1 MKILQVTPFFKPLW
15 ESGGVARVAYDISRN
30 LHENGHEIT
39 VYTTNRSIY
48 PNDLPTNRMTCVDGM
63 NVYYFENLRKY
74 IPSMTPPVVPYRM
87 PTVARREIAQFD
99 VIHIH
104 DHRTLLTVIASHYA
118 MKHGVPYVLQAHGAL
133 PQDTGSTRMKRLFDL
148 FWAKKVILGAEGV
161 IALNETEAEHYRE
174 LGVDDDRIAII
185 PNGIDLAEYPDLPVR
200 GNFRAT
206 WGISDHAKIVL
217 YLGRL
222 DPTKGIDILIR
233 SFAVVAREFDD
244 AVLVLVGG
252 NMGYD
257 EGFKEQVRLLGLDDR
272 VIFTGFVSKEDKM
285 AAFTDADVFVTP
297 SFTGFPITF
306 LESCLCGTPI
316 VTTGR
321 GDLLTWIEDTVGYTT
336 RYTPEALAGAI
347 MHLLAD
353 DTLRA
358 RFGEK
363 AKDLIRTKYNW
374 QAIVREVEALYS
386 DVAGRARGVASPGA
400 DTRSPTDA

>member
-1 MKILQVTPFFKPLW
+1 
-15 ESGGVARVAYDISRN
+15 
-30 LHENGHEIT
+30 
-39 VYTTNRSIY
+39 
-48 PNDLPTNRMTCVDGM
+48 
-63 NVYYFENLRKY
+63 
-74 IPSMTPPVVPYRM
+74 
-87 PTVARREIAQFD
+87 
-99 VIHIH
+99 
-104 DHRTLLTVIASHYA
+104 
-118 MKHGVPYVLQAHGAL
+118 
-133 PQDTGSTRMKRLFDL
+133 
-148 FWAKKVILGAEGV
+148 
-161 IALNETEAEHYRE
+161 
-174 LGVDDDRIAII
+174 
-185 PNGIDLAEYPDLPVR
+185 
-200 GNFRAT
+200 
-206 WGISDHAKIVL
+206 
-217 YLGRL
+217 
-222 DPTKGIDILIR
+222 
-233 SFAVVAREFDD
+233 
-244 AVLVLVGG
+244 
-252 NMGYD
+252 
-257 EGFKEQVRLLGLDDR
+257 
-272 VIFTGFVSKEDKM
+272 VSKEDKM

-363 AKDLIRTKYNW
+363 AKDLIQTKYNW

>member
-1 MKILQVTPFFKPLW
+1 
-15 ESGGVARVAYDISRN
+15 
-30 LHENGHEIT
+30 
-39 VYTTNRSIY
+39 
-48 PNDLPTNRMTCVDGM
+48 
-63 NVYYFENLRKY
+63 
-74 IPSMTPPVVPYRM
+74 MTPPVVPYRM

-306 LESCLCGTPI
+306 LEACLCGTPI
-316 VTTGR
+316 VTTGQ

-386 DVAGRARGVASPGA
+386 DVTGRARGVASPGA
-400 DTRSPTDA
+400 DTRSLTDA